1 MRISDRAIES
11 YGAIQITSRITD
23 ANGAQ
28 LILMLFDGLIDNIV
42 DAKRYMAQRD
52 IPKKSAHIARA
63 SRIILG
69 LQSTLNFERGG
80 ELALNLD
87 DLYSYFL
94 RRLTQANAQNNLE
107 TLDEVYRLVGQIRSA
122 WMQLPGCTAPSAP

>member
-11 YGAIQITSRITD
+11 YGAIKIDTRITD
-23 ANGAQ
+23 ANSAQ
-28 LILMLFDGLIDNIV
+28 LILMLFDGLIDNIL
-42 DAKRYMAQRD
+42 DAKRFMGLKN
-52 IPKKSAHIARA
+52 IPKKTEHIGRA
-63 SRIILG
+63 SRIVLG

-94 RRLTQANAQNNLE
+94 RRLNTANASNDL
-107 TLDEVYRLVGQIRSA
+107 TILDEIYGLVGQIRTA
-122 WMQLPGCTAPSAP
+122 WMQLPGCQGR

>member
-11 YGAIQITSRITD
+11 YGAIQVTTRVTD
-23 ANGAQ
+23 ANSAQ
-28 LILMLFDGLIDNIV
+28 LILMLFDGLIDNIL
-42 DAKRYMAQRD
+42 DAKRYMGLRD
-52 IPKKSAHIARA
+52 IPKKAEHIARA

-94 RRLTQANAQNNLE
+94 RRLTAANAQNDTE
-107 TLDEVYRLVGQIRSA
+107 IMDEVYGLVGQIRTA
-122 WMQLPGCTAPSAP
+122 WMQLPGCASGR